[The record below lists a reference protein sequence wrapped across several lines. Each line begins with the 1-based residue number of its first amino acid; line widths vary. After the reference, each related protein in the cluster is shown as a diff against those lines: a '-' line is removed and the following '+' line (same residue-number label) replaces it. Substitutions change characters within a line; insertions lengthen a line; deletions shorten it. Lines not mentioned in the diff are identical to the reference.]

1 MVAANG
7 KVFDIR
13 CKHCGIVY
21 QIIANEDD
29 MFKWVSGSG
38 YIQDVMGYLSA
49 GERELLISATCNNCW
64 ENIYPPELDVDDDEE

>member
-7 KVFDIR
+7 QVFDIR

-29 MFKWVSGSG
+29 MLKWVSGSG
-38 YIQDVMGYLSA
+38 YIQDVMDYLSPA
-49 GERELLISATCNNCW
+49 ERELLISGICDNCW
-64 ENIYPPELDVDDDEE
+64 NVLFPEVDSDEE

>member
-7 KVFDIR
+7 QVFDIR

-29 MFKWVSGSG
+29 MLKWVSGSG
-38 YIQDVMGYLSA
+38 YIQDVMGYLSPA
-49 GERELLISATCNNCW
+49 ERELLISGICDNCW
-64 ENIYPPELDVDDDEE
+64 NILFPEVDNDEE